1 MARKRPADDDIDW
14 VALLDD
20 DLDDVLTEVANKAS
34 SSSKATTSSLVAG
47 KSSSS
52 QPSGIEMITIGGDE
66 EYDEDDDEQLAKAI
80 ALSLQDNSRS
90 GSSSGSMPDVMF
102 LPGCSNSTVTSF
114 PSTSASAASS
124 SSHKMSD
131 ADLAAI
137 SGALKDL
144 EHSFNAKQA
153 VADEATLKTIE
164 LMEIADQL
172 ELEDSKLESYN
183 PQHAATIRS
192 LPIVHPD
199 LEQLDPNPDIY
210 QLFREFDDLFFKG
223 FLKQT
228 ALRLDWAKN
237 FYSCAGAF
245 YPQKDGIPTI
255 LLSANL
261 LTLRPRRDLVE
272 TLIHEMIHA
281 YISLKGGRD
290 TGEHGV
296 VFHSHM
302 KRINDQAG
310 TNITVYH
317 SFNDE
322 VSYLRKYI
330 WRCSGATCQ
339 AAHPY
344 RGYVSLPT
352 KRRPSKWDKAYRLHL
367 ERGCT
372 GTFQQVSDNFADDAK
387 QAQIKAS
394 LKKAE
399 QEKEREKKKAQLELE
414 KEKKKAEREKE
425 KERKKA
431 EKEEQKKKEAAAK
444 FFEKSKK

>member
-1 MARKRPADDDIDW
+1 
-14 VALLDD
+14 
-20 DLDDVLTEVANKAS
+20 
-34 SSSKATTSSLVAG
+34 
-47 KSSSS
+47 
-52 QPSGIEMITIGGDE
+52 
-66 EYDEDDDEQLAKAI
+66 
-80 ALSLQDNSRS
+80 
-90 GSSSGSMPDVMF
+90 
-102 LPGCSNSTVTSF
+102 
-114 PSTSASAASS
+114 
-124 SSHKMSD
+124 
-131 ADLAAI
+131 
-137 SGALKDL
+137 
-144 EHSFNAKQA
+144 
-153 VADEATLKTIE
+153 
-164 LMEIADQL
+164 
-172 ELEDSKLESYN
+172 
-183 PQHAATIRS
+183 
-192 LPIVHPD
+192 
-199 LEQLDPNPDIY
+199 
-210 QLFREFDDLFFKG
+210 
-223 FLKQT
+223 
-228 ALRLDWAKN
+228 
-237 FYSCAGAF
+237 
-245 YPQKDGIPTI
+245 
-255 LLSANL
+255 
-261 LTLRPRRDLVE
+261 
-272 TLIHEMIHA
+272 MIHA

-344 RGYVSLPT
+344 CGYVSLPT

-444 FFEKSKK
+444 FFEKSKKWFESAKIESFNYFTLLCITLIPTTFCNFLLLAVPYYWSHFNCIELVISKWLTANCLLTTILNSISILIKLCLQNWNNICDIFYFWNIK